1 MSDSKALILNSSGD
15 LAEVLVDSLVD
26 KPAITTASAATVD
39 LYNVTSNTV
48 FITGTTTITSFGTP
62 PVDGAKRLVQFIG
75 SLTLTHGTGG
85 GQIRLPGLANITTS
99 SGDMAEFISSGG
111 VWICYNYT
119 KLNGQSVVGGG
130 GSDDGVTASNIC
142 DLAMDGTSI
151 LNSYNPYYYKKDIGA
166 AKLVHIGQ
174 SAFDDAAFFG
184 TNSSSSIASGT
195 GAANTPVLGEISQ
208 STGTTATGYARAG
221 YELAS
226 SGTVTAFSPYNT
238 ILGLTGIDAKLAAS
252 LCHHVSALSNATN
265 TYTSVVT
272 LLGDGP
278 ATNTAISAT
287 TMGICL
293 SYTHSVN
300 SGNYVITY
308 RGSDGALTTVNTTVA
323 PGVGIANA
331 KRIIAKAHRTAA
343 GVSTITVSIGGTVY
357 TITDSS
363 FNANGSYI
371 RPALGYRIVK
381 SAGTTSV
388 SQGIRH
394 ASVARNFL

>member
-99 SGDMAEFISSGG
+99 VGDMAEFISSGG

-130 GSDDGVTASNIC
+130 STDDGVTASNIC
-142 DLAMDGTSI
+142 DLAMDNANLI
-151 LNSYNPYYYKKDIGA
+151 NVYNPFYYKKDVGA
-166 AKLVHIGQ
+166 CLLVHVGNPPNAEP
-174 SAFDDAAFFG
+174 SMYG
-184 TNSSSSIASGT
+184 TYRTPPATSGT
-195 GAANTPVLGEISQ
+195 GALNLPGLGNYQ
-208 STGTTATGYARAG
+208 QNTGTTAGGYVVSG
-221 YELAS
+221 YQFVTD
-226 SGTVTAFSPYNT
+226 GTAIAPNPYTKIIAVNSVGSK
-238 ILGLTGIDAKLAAS
+238 IAAS
-252 LCHHVSALSNATN
+252 CTHYLSAASDGTDS
-265 TYTSVVT
+265 YTVAVT
-272 LLGDGP
+272 LLGQGP
-278 ATNTAISAT
+278 STNAAISAT
-287 TMGICL
+287 TSGFVL
-293 SYTHSVN
+293 TYNHAVN
-300 SGNYVITY
+300 SGNYVINY
-308 RGSDGALTTVNTTVA
+308 RGSDGALKTVNTTVA
-323 PGVGIANA
+323 PGVGNANA

-343 GVSTITVSIGGTVY
+343 GVSTVTISIAGTVY
-357 TITDSS
+357 TITDSA
-363 FNANGSYI
+363 FNDNSAFIAPSI
-371 RPALGYRIVK
+371 GYRIVK
-381 SAGTTSV
+381 SAGTTSR
-388 SQGIRH
+388 SHYISH

>member
-62 PVDGAKRLVQFIG
+62 PVDGAKRLVQFSG
-75 SLTLTHGTGG
+75 SLTLTHGAGG
-85 GQIRLPGLANITTS
+85 GQIRLPGLANITTAL
-99 SGDMAEFISSGG
+99 GDMAEFISSGG

-130 GSDDGVTASNIC
+130 STDDGVTASNIC

-166 AKLVHIGQ
+166 AKLVHVGQ
-174 SAFDDAAFFG
+174 SNSDDGALYG
-184 TNSSSSIASGT
+184 TMALPASVS
-195 GAANTPVLGEISQ
+195 GAGAINAPGLGEITQ

-221 YELAS
+221 YGFVS
-226 SGTVTAFSPYNT
+226 SATVTADSPYNT
-238 ILGLTGIDAKLAAS
+238 IINLIGVGAKIAAS
-252 LCHHVSALSNATN
+252 FCHHVSALSDATN

-272 LLGDGP
+272 VLGEGP
-278 ATNTAISAT
+278 LTNGAISAT
-287 TMGICL
+287 TLGFCL

-300 SGNYVITY
+300 SGKYVITY
-308 RGSDGALTTVNTTVA
+308 RGADGLLKTINTSVA
-323 PGVGIANA
+323 PGVTVLNA

-343 GVSTITVSIGGTVY
+343 GVSTVTISIAGTVY

-363 FNANGSYI
+363 FNSASTYVNSTV
-371 RPALGYRIVK
+371 GYRIVK
-381 SAGTTSV
+381 SLGTTAV
-388 SQGIRH
+388 RQGIRH

>member
-48 FITGTTTITSFGTP
+48 FIAGTTTITSFGTP

-99 SGDMAEFISSGG
+99 VGDMAEFISSGG

-130 GSDDGVTASNIC
+130 SSDDGVTASNIC
-142 DLAMDGTSI
+142 DLAMDGTTI
-151 LNSYNPYYYKKDIGA
+151 LDSYTPYYYKKNIGV
-166 AKLVHIGQ
+166 AKIVHIGQ
-174 SAFDDAAFFG
+174 SASDDAAFFG
-184 TNSSSSIASGT
+184 TSTVAANVSGT
-195 GAANTPVLGEISQ
+195 GAVNAPGLGENSQ
-208 STGTTATGYARAG
+208 LTGTTATGYARAG
-221 YELAS
+221 YDFVSNPTANAS
-226 SGTVTAFSPYNT
+226 SPYNT
-238 ILGLTGIDAKLAAS
+238 ILGIIGIDAKLAAS
-252 LCHHVSALSNATN
+252 FCHYVSALSDATN

-278 ATNTAISAT
+278 ATNVAISAT
-287 TMGICL
+287 TNGICL

-308 RGSDGALTTVNTTVA
+308 RGSDGTLKTVDTTVA
-323 PGVGIANA
+323 PGVGLANA
-331 KRIIAKAHRTAA
+331 RRIIAKAHRTAA
-343 GVSTITVSIGGTVY
+343 GVSTITVRIAGTVY

-363 FNANGSYI
+363 FNASGIYI
-371 RPALGYRIVK
+371 RPAVGYRIVK

-388 SQGIRH
+388 TQGIRH